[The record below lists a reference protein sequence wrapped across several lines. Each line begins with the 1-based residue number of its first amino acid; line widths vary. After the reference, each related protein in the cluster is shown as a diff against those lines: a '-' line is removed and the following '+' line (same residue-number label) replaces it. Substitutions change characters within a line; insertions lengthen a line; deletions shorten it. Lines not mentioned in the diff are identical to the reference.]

1 VFGVEGLCIVPICP
15 NHSPCPCLCCLFN
28 SAVLEPHVAVCHQ
41 QQLLAL
47 ANCAAPAPSSVVK
60 IYSTHPAPAASKP
73 HPAAA
78 YSSSHAAQRGTP
90 PPLAA
95 ASTAAAAAAAA
106 ASVVG
111 DSTCPG
117 AVGALLLKELPVNAA
132 ADMKLDHGLLF
143 VASCFHGR
151 AVSNNSPFRSERPY
165 TVVVNVW
172 ETKSWTLTRLISPR

>member
-1 VFGVEGLCIVPICP
+1 MSSYP
-15 NHSPCPCLCCLFN
+15 
-28 SAVLEPHVAVCHQ
+28 AVLEPHVAVCHQ

-60 IYSTHPAPAASKP
+60 IYSTHPAPAATKP
-73 HPAAA
+73 THAAGRNTSSASHTAQRTAPTAAA
-78 YSSSHAAQRGTP
+78 V
-90 PPLAA
+90 
-95 ASTAAAAAAAA
+95 AAAAAA

-111 DSTCPG
+111 DSSCPG